1 MISKIDE
8 EHQANMRSFIER
20 VQNVEKYEKSA
31 LDDIGRLKKLEQ
43 EFSNQNEIRFDN
55 ITKQINHLD
64 KRFLKL

>member
-43 EFSNQNEIRFDN
+43 EFSN
-55 ITKQINHLD
+55 
-64 KRFLKL
+64 